1 MNDLLASPQ
10 QSNVFRSP
18 ETNEPPQ
25 KLLKVGASTDANS
38 LAGSIQATYDQ
49 DNTVQIVM
57 RTIGAASLNQ
67 AIKAAIISNRHFSKK
82 GLFVSLVPCFNDVRP
97 DLTTVELKVRLVKI

>member
-1 MNDLLASPQ
+1 MNDLLPSQPQSSASPLAG
-10 QSNVFRSP
+10 
-18 ETNEPPQ
+18 TNEPHQ

-49 DNTVQIVM
+49 DSTVQIVM

-67 AIKAAIISNRHFSKK
+67 AVKASIISNRHFSKK

-97 DLTTVELKVRLVKI
+97 DLTAVELKVRLVKI